1 MESFPAIVLGFVQG
15 ITEFLP
21 VSSSGHL
28 ALMGRLFSMED
39 GGLFYDTLLH
49 FATMLAT
56 LVYFAKDIGYLFT
69 GWCKGLAS
77 SEGRNSEGWSFG
89 WAVIGG
95 TVLTGALGMSL
106 KPLVERIMV
115 TPWAVGAGLMV
126 TAAVLWK
133 GSSLAMDLT
142 GRPVTVRRGLLVG
155 LVQGLA
161 VLPGVSRSGTT
172 IVAGMRS
179 GLSAPSAFRFSF
191 LLSVPAILGATLL
204 QFRDLVKIPGWT
216 AALPSGWILGLAV
229 AFLSGLGALAIF
241 SRLVA
246 RAKLRPFALYCGC
259 LGAAIFFLSLFPHG
273 ALLRP

>member
-1 MESFPAIVLGFVQG
+1 MESFPAIFLGLVQG
-15 ITEFLP
+15 VTEFLP

-28 ALMGRLFSMED
+28 ALIGRFFPMEG

-56 LVYFAKDIGYLFT
+56 LIYFARDIGYLFT
-69 GWCKGLAS
+69 GWCSGFIS

-89 WAVIGG
+89 WAVAAG
-95 TVLTGALGMSL
+95 TVLTGAAGMSL

-115 TPWAVGAGLMV
+115 TPWAVGVGLVV
-126 TAAVLWK
+126 TGAVLGY

-142 GRPVTVRRGLLVG
+142 GRPVTLRRGLLIG

-172 IVAGMRS
+172 IVAGMGS

-191 LLSVPAILGATLL
+191 LLSVPAILGATFL

-216 AALPSGWILGLAV
+216 ATLPSGWILGLVA

-246 RAKLRPFALYCGC
+246 RAKLRPFAAYCAC
-259 LGAAIFFLSLFPHG
+259 LGAVILLLSLFPHG
-273 ALLRP
+273 AFLRP